1 MAIEFAAREIPS
13 VREVELPV
21 HYKGRLLTCSYRADF
36 VCYESII
43 VELKALQAITGIEQA
58 QLLNYLKA
66 TRLERGLLLNFG
78 RQSLEFKRVVFS
90 NLRKSA
96 QSAD

>member
-1 MAIEFAAREIPS
+1 
-13 VREVELPV
+13 
-21 HYKGRLLTCSYRADF
+21 
-36 VCYESII
+36 
-43 VELKALQAITGIEQA
+43 LKALAALIGVHES

-66 TRLERGLLLNFG
+66 TRQERGLLLNFG
-78 RQSLEFKRVVFS
+78 RPSLEFKRFIFS